1 MKMHLKNFAR
11 LATFVAFLFA
21 VSCTKED
28 ITADLFGDENA
39 TAVNELVATGSG
51 GPGGDSTHT
60 HTGTRTHRW
69 KGGHRSH
76 PGHSRGDSI
85 AFAGLP
91 EAAKTYLTGNL
102 DTSKIT
108 RIAKVTLRDSS
119 VRYGVRLSDGTHVH
133 FDANGAVV
141 ATPTDRH
148 VFTEITFAELPATA
162 QTYVLSKTTADKIAI
177 VTKVT
182 KPDGTV
188 FYGVRLTDNT
198 HFAFDSTGAVVT
210 KGSGRKRRRG

>member
-1 MKMHLKNFAR
+1 MKMLLKNFVR
-11 LATFVAFLFA
+11 LATFVAFIFV

-28 ITADLFGDENA
+28 LTTDLFSDENA
-39 TAVNELVATGSG
+39 TAVNELVASGSG

-60 HTGTRTHRW
+60 GTGNHSHGWRS
-69 KGGHRSH
+69 GHREH
-76 PGHSRGDSI
+76 PGHSRGDNI
-85 AFAGLP
+85 AFSGLP
-91 EAAKTYLTGNL
+91 EAAKTYLLANK
-102 DTSKIT
+102 DTAKIT

-148 VFTEITFAELPATA
+148 VFTEITFVELPATA

-188 FYGVRLTDNT
+188 FYSVRLTDNT

-210 KGSGRKRRRG
+210 KGTGRKRRH

>member
-1 MKMHLKNFAR
+1 MKMLLKNFVR
-11 LATFVAFLFA
+11 LATFVAFIFA
-21 VSCTKED
+21 ISCTKED
-28 ITADLFGDENA
+28 LTADLFSDENA
-39 TAVNELVATGSG
+39 TTVNELVATGSG
-51 GPGGDSTHT
+51 GPGGDSTHMDGGN
-60 HTGTRTHRW
+60 HSHGWRS
-69 KGGHRSH
+69 GHRDH

-85 AFAGLP
+85 AFSGLP
-91 EAAKTYLTGNL
+91 ETAKTYLIGNV

-119 VRYGVRLSDGTHVH
+119 VRYGVRLSNGTHIH

-148 VFTEITFAELPATA
+148 VFTEITFAELPAAA

-177 VTKVT
+177 VIKVT

-210 KGSGRKRRRG
+210 KSSGRRGRH